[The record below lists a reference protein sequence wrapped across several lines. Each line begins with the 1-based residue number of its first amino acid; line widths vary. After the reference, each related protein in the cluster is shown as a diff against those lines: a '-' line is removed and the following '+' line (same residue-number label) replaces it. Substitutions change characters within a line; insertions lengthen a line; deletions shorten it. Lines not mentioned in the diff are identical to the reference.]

1 LSIHKRFTESR
12 VGRSKIPRAIRERV
26 FSRDGFKCQYCGQ
39 AFPADRLT
47 IDHLIPLAMDGPDEI
62 TNYVSACEPCNARKG
77 HLPLHEFAATLQLDP
92 KALPIHG
99 DPILDNES
107 LPYQIRLIRRRVF
120 DRIRE
125 GTLSARGKSAQ
136 KKIEKAHRMSLW
148 ETDIGKKL
156 ESEVPSLP
164 GQVRVMVPEIRTIAK
179 SEGEY
184 LLLVE
189 LAKSASTRNLIGSVL
204 TNDADVLA
212 RLRAKRSASTDPA
225 LNKRID
231 DALNRWRK
239 ELLKRGDAGGHVN
252 GHL

>member
-1 LSIHKRFTESR
+1 
-12 VGRSKIPRAIRERV
+12 V
-26 FSRDGFKCQYCGQ
+26 
-39 AFPADRLT
+39 
-47 IDHLIPLAMDGPDEI
+47 
-62 TNYVSACEPCNARKG
+62 
-77 HLPLHEFAATLQLDP
+77 QLDP
-92 KALPIHG
+92 KSLPIHG

-107 LPYQIRLIRRRVF
+107 LPYQIRLIRKRVF

-125 GTLSARGKSAQ
+125 GTLNARGKSAQ
-136 KKIEKAHRMSLW
+136 KKLEKAYRMSLW
-148 ETDIGKKL
+148 ETDTGKKL

-189 LAKSASTRNLIGSVL
+189 LAKSATTRNLIGSVL

-212 RLRAKRSASTDPA
+212 RLRAKRSASTDAA

-239 ELLKRGDAGGHVN
+239 ELLKRGEAGAHGN

>member
-1 LSIHKRFTESR
+1 
-12 VGRSKIPRAIRERV
+12 
-26 FSRDGFKCQYCGQ
+26 
-39 AFPADRLT
+39 
-47 IDHLIPLAMDGPDEI
+47 MDGPDEI

-92 KALPIHG
+92 KSLPIHG

-136 KKIEKAHRMSLW
+136 KKIEKAYRMSLW

-164 GQVRVMVPEIRTIAK
+164 RQVRVMVPEIRTIAK

-204 TNDADVLA
+204 TNEADVLA

-239 ELLKRGDAGGHVN
+239 ELLKRGEPGGHVN